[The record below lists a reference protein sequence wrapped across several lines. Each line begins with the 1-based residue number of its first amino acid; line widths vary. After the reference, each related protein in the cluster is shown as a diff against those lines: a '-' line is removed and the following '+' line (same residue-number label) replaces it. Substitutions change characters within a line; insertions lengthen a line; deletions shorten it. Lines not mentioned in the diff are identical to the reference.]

1 MTTGTTAESPTLPPA
16 ATLIPIRQAHRL
28 TDAGLAYPST
38 YGQLRWLYRNRK
50 ARGLE
55 RAFVCVGKIVLFDVA
70 EYRRA
75 LGNRQAQSEQ
85 SPRD

>member
-1 MTTGTTAESPTLPPA
+1 MTSPAP
-16 ATLIPIRQAHRL
+16 TLIPIRQAHRL
-28 TDAGLAYPST
+28 ADAGLLYPRT

-55 RAFVCVGKIVLFDVA
+55 RAFVFVGKLILFDVD

-75 LGNRQAQSEQ
+75 LIEQ